1 MAAICPS
8 VHQPHKSA
16 LSLSADLPVLPPA
29 PHHSSPPHHRSQHER
44 HHAPKP
50 MPPRANVKPKS
61 KISASRKLSLKML
74 LLQRAVDD
82 LEQEKSTRDE
92 EKVRYLGEKLPPL
105 QISGLSMDDLQKLCR
120 QLHTKIDVVDEERYD
135 FEAKVNK
142 NNKEIHELKLKVQDL
157 GGKFK
162 KPALRKVRVSADEM
176 MRALLGSKHK
186 GSMDLRANLKSVKK
200 EDIKQEKVLTSE
212 VGDWR
217 KNVEAMSGM
226 EGRKKMFDAAGGGQ

>member
-1 MAAICPS
+1 MCLFLRDYSCSEELYILTAMN
-8 VHQPHKSA
+8 
-16 LSLSADLPVLPPA
+16 
-29 PHHSSPPHHRSQHER
+29 
-44 HHAPKP
+44 PKGD
-50 MPPRANVKPKS
+50 KPKS

-74 LLQRAVDD
+74 LLTRACED
-82 LEQEKSTRDE
+82 LEKERQDREE

-105 QISGLSMDDLQKLCR
+105 QLSGMSLEELQNLCKE
-120 QLHTKIDVVDEERYD
+120 LHGKIDIVDEERYD
-135 FEAKVNK
+135 CESKVGKHNK
-142 NNKEIHELKLKVQDL
+142 DIHELKLKVQDL

-200 EDIKQEKVLTSE
+200 EDVKQDKVLTTE

-226 EGRKKMFDAAGGGQ
+226 EGRKKMFDTGGGAQ